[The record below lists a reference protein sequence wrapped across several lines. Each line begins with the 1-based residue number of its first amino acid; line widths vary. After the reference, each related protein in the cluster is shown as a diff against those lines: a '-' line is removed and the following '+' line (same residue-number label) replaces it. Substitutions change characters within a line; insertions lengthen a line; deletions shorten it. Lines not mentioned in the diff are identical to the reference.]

1 MRGGSVIDQFGQ
13 EVSGTDEAVATW
25 NRCVLD
31 LLGMRGDPVTG
42 LDEASASDVEF
53 VMGPVFT
60 GTYRILGA
68 GIPTGKEISTDLRRA
83 HERRADATKQEQA
96 HVAAFETLVLGG
108 FSEAASQWD
117 QIVREHPQDVVAAR
131 IAHDIYLHVGNIEDR
146 LPSAESALQAWKT
159 GEPGYGWLL
168 GNYSFAL
175 EEAGRY
181 AEAEEA
187 GLAALDE
194 NPTDCWAL
202 HSLAH
207 VYEHLDAQDTAI
219 SLLRSNQNWW
229 SQSDL
234 LAGHIWWHLAL
245 RLIES
250 KEYEEVFAIADEQ
263 MAGGATPFPLADATS
278 LLWRL
283 ELDGQ
288 DVGGRWHALIERWNG
303 LEQLHTSAFIDMHA
317 AMAFASSG
325 SAPEADRF
333 WSRILTP
340 HYGHSENGEL
350 MRGTVIDLVST
361 LRAYRSGDAA
371 SCEEGFQRIERDLQS
386 IGGSIAQREILTR
399 TRVKNLMESD
409 LEAAV
414 GYLTILA
421 ANDPTRVWIKRDLE
435 TVQDQISAN
444 LDTTD
449 PDGSAL

>member
-1 MRGGSVIDQFGQ
+1 MVDQFGQ
-13 EVSGTDEAVATW
+13 EVSGTGEAVATW

-31 LLGMRGDPVTG
+31 LLGMRGDPIAG
-42 LDEASASDVEF
+42 LDEASARDAEF

-60 GTYRILGA
+60 GSYRILGA

-83 HERRADATKQEQA
+83 HERSAGATKQERA
-96 HVAAFETLVLGG
+96 HVAAFETLVLGD
-108 FSEAASQWD
+108 FSEAASQWG
-117 QIVREHPQDVVAAR
+117 QIVRDHPQDVVAAR

-146 LPSAESALQAWKT
+146 LLSSENALQAWKV

-181 AEAEEA
+181 AEAERA
-187 GLAALDE
+187 GLAALEE

-207 VYEHLDAQDTAI
+207 VYEHMDAQDTAI
-219 SLLRSNQNWW
+219 LLLRSNQNWW
-229 SQSDL
+229 SKSDL

-250 KEYEEVFAIADEQ
+250 RDYEEVFAIADEQ
-263 MAGGATPFPLADATS
+263 MADGVTPFRLADATS

-288 DVGGRWHALIERWNG
+288 DVGGRWHVLIERWKG

-317 AMAFASSG
+317 AMAFASTG
-325 SAPEADRF
+325 STPEGDRF
-333 WSRILTP
+333 WSRTLNP

-350 MRGTVIDLVST
+350 MRGTVVGLAST
-361 LRAYRSGDAA
+361 LRSYRSGGAA
-371 SCEEGFQRIERDLQS
+371 SCEEGFRRIERNLQS
-386 IGGSIAQREILTR
+386 IGGSLAQREVLTR

-409 LEAAV
+409 AEAAAS
-414 GYLTILA
+414 YLTTLA
-421 ANDPTRVWIKRDLE
+421 VDEPTRVWIKRDLE
-435 TVQDQISAN
+435 RIQARILNNPVRDN
-444 LDTTD
+444 
-449 PDGSAL
+449 PDGSIG